1 MGSDDLFELASDFI
15 SLRLNLK
22 YFKMSLD
29 TNIDD
34 YTDDELMVYI
44 STVRDIVARFKD
56 LKKTCFEIVLD
67 DEVEGFYINQTI
79 VNNEFKRNSIVS
91 TNELELYV
99 MNLEN
104 LILQLIHK
112 DSYNH
117 PILYSFESH
126 SITVYLIKILEKMG
140 LINIKHLEKDY
151 GKLNMQDIALFFLNN
166 KDRYTSSYFVSF
178 ELTDLKIDANVL
190 MSINESLGIAKET
203 YIYNEKLGVFEYN
216 RKYQKRKIIG
226 NTFHVSDKK
235 NGIIRNFDK
244 NITVWNLP
252 FQIIRKEANYFIGHC
267 LYEASDVATKVLEK
281 QLER

>member
-1 MGSDDLFELASDFI
+1 MGNEDLFELASDFI

-22 YFKMSLD
+22 YFKTSLE

-34 YTDDELMVYI
+34 YTDAELMTYI
-44 STVRDIVARFKD
+44 SRVRDIVTRFKN
-56 LKKTCFEIVLD
+56 LKQTCFSIELD
-67 DEVEGFYINQTI
+67 DEFEGFYINQTM
-79 VNNEFKRNSIVS
+79 VNNEFKKNSIVC

-104 LILQLIHK
+104 LILQLAHK

-126 SITVYLIKILEKMG
+126 SITAYFIKLLERMG

-151 GKLNMQDIALFFLNN
+151 GKLNMQDVALFFLNN
-166 KDRYTSSYFVSF
+166 KDKYTPSYFVSF

-190 MSINESLGIAKET
+190 MSINEELGIEKET

-216 RKYQKRKIIG
+216 RKYQKRKIIN
-226 NTFHVSDKK
+226 NTFYARKK
-235 NGIIRNFDK
+235 SQGIIRNFDK

-252 FQIIRKEANYFIGHC
+252 FQIVKKEANYFIGQC
-267 LYEASDVATKVLEK
+267 LYEASEVTTKVLEK
-281 QLER
+281 VFER